1 MKPAFQIGDRWVGS
15 DFPPLVVAEIG
26 INHGGSIEI
35 ALQIAESA
43 IDAGA
48 EVIKHQ
54 THIPWD
60 EMSHEARQVVPGN
73 SNKSI
78 YEIIESCSLDEAEE
92 FELMRFVKS
101 RGAYF
106 ISTPFSR
113 EAVKRIAKMD
123 LPAIKIGSG
132 ECNNLPLVKLV
143 AELGKPIILSTG
155 MNSIGTITPAV
166 EIFRKSKLPFA
177 LLHCTNLYPTA
188 AKNVRLGALSDL
200 HQAFPDAVL
209 GLSDHSL
216 TNYPCIAA
224 VALGARIL
232 ERHYVDTRARKG
244 PDIPCSMN
252 QQDLRNI
259 IEASQVVFEASQGG
273 KGPLEEEQVTIAFAF
288 ASVVSTTE
296 INLGETLNAENI
308 WVRRPNGGD
317 FSANELELLYGRKAK
332 VKIQAN
338 TQLRKWMLQQ

>member
-1 MKPAFQIGDRWVGS
+1 MNPAFQIGDRWVGS
-15 DFPPLVVAEIG
+15 EFPPLVVAEIG
-26 INHGGSIEI
+26 INHGGSLEV

-43 IDAGA
+43 IKAGA

-60 EMSHEARQVVPGN
+60 EMSQEAKKVVPGN
-73 SNKSI
+73 SDKSI
-78 YEIIESCSLDEAEE
+78 YEIIESCSLDESDEL
-92 FELMRFVKS
+92 ELMRFVKS

-123 LPAIKIGSG
+123 LPAVKIGSG

-155 MNSIGTITPAV
+155 MNSIESIAPAV
-166 EIFRKSKLPFA
+166 EVFRKRKLPFA

-188 AKNVRLGALSDL
+188 AKNIRLGAIPEL
-200 HQAFPDAVL
+200 HQAFPDAVI

-216 TNYPCIAA
+216 TNYPCIAS

-232 ERHYVDTRARKG
+232 ERHYVDTRSRIG
-244 PDIPCSMN
+244 PDIPCSMD
-252 QQDLRNI
+252 QKDLGDLI
-259 IEASQVVFEASQGG
+259 AASQIVYEASRGG
-273 KGPLEEEQVTIAFAF
+273 KRPLEEERVTIAFAF
-288 ASVVSTTE
+288 ASVVATTK
-296 INLGETLNAENI
+296 ISPGESLTSENI
-308 WVRRPNGGD
+308 WVRRPSGGD
-317 FSANELELLYGRKAK
+317 FSANQLESLYQRKAK
-332 VKIQAN
+332 TEIPEN
-338 TQLRKWMLQQ
+338 TQIREWMLDS